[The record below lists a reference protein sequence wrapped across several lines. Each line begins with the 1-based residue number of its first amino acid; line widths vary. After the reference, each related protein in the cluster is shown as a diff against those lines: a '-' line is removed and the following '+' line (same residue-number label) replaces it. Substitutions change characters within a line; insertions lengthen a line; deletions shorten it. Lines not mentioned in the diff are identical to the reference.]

1 MVKIKFTPDF
11 ATEEDDDIV
20 FELEDEFEN
29 LKPIPVEEAISR
41 TLCFNSPSSKCKCES
56 SLKCKSYKDYRS
68 SALSAIMVILTAD
81 PQVSIIKKVDKKDLN

>member
-11 ATEEDDDIV
+11 AMEEDDDIV

-41 TLCFNSPSSKCKCES
+41 TLCFS
-56 SLKCKSYKDYRS
+56 R
-68 SALSAIMVILTAD
+68 
-81 PQVSIIKKVDKKDLN
+81 

>member
-11 ATEEDDDIV
+11 SMEEDDDIV
-20 FELEDEFEN
+20 FELENEFEN

-41 TLCFNSPSSKCKCES
+41 TLCFNSPNSEC
-56 SLKCKSYKDYRS
+56 KCKSSLECKSHKDYRP

-81 PQVSIIKKVDKKDLN
+81 PQGYIIKRLDEKDLN